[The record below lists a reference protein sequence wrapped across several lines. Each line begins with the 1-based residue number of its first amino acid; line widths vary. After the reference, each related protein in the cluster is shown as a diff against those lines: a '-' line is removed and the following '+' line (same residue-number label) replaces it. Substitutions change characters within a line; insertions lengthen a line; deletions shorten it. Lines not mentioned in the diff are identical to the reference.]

1 MKNWKTTLTG
11 ILGAVA
17 TALIPVIQGKGFEL
31 EYILI
36 AAVVATLGVVSKDY
50 DTTGAGAGAQ
60 KIPDSYSDEI
70 FQEHS
75 EDQ

>member
-50 DTTGAGAGAQ
+50 DTTGAGDGA
-60 KIPDSYSDEI
+60 KKMPDSYSDEI
-70 FQEHS
+70 FHDHT

>member
-1 MKNWKTTLTG
+1 MTNWKTTLTG

-60 KIPDSYSDEI
+60 KLPDNYSDAI
-70 FQEHS
+70 YPEHY